1 MFREMRRSRQRLD
14 YARAEEILR
23 RAPHGVLAVL
33 GDGGYPYAV
42 PLSFAY
48 EDGHIYIHCARAGHK
63 LDALRR
69 CAKASFCAVE
79 RDAVVPEEFTTR
91 YVSAIAVGRAR
102 ELASDAEK
110 RAALRL
116 LCRKYCPALPDE
128 AVEAAIERD
137 WAGVNILDFEVESL
151 SGKQAR
157 ELIS

>member
-1 MFREMRRSRQRLD
+1 MRREENFRGGNDHVPRNAPLPPSGLIT
-14 YARAEEILR
+14 RAPRRYWR

-79 RDAVVPEEFTTR
+79 RDDVVPEEFTTR
-91 YVSAIAVGRAR
+91 YVSAIAFG
-102 ELASDAEK
+102 
-110 RAALRL
+110 
-116 LCRKYCPALPDE
+116 
-128 AVEAAIERD
+128 
-137 WAGVNILDFEVESL
+137 
-151 SGKQAR
+151 QAP
-157 ELIS
+157 

>member
-1 MFREMRRSRQRLD
+1 MRTGIST
-14 YARAEEILR
+14 YT
-23 RAPHGVLAVL
+23 APG
-33 GDGGYPYAV
+33 
-42 PLSFAY
+42 
-48 EDGHIYIHCARAGHK
+48 AGHK

-79 RDAVVPEEFTTR
+79 RDDVVPEEFTTR
-91 YVSAIAVGRAR
+91 YVSAIAFGQAR
-102 ELASDAEK
+102 ELADDAEK